1 MFGEVIRH
9 GNRQY
14 RIESLVDDAAIEDFR
29 AGIVIRGSVRT
40 CLNPGA
46 PAGRE
51 EWSDWESVDILAQVD
66 AEAREIVFTYKDQLL
81 ARVPIDRFVP
91 DMRGEAVPD
100 IALAADDAL
109 LGADFHA
116 ELAENIISR
125 MPPIDPLLGCLLRS
139 AAGTLAGQVIR
150 CWYAVDEAE
159 DRIRQ
164 KLERTLG
171 CLRENKW
178 RMALRFLVRSGKC
191 IVTAGAL

>member
-1 MFGEVIRH
+1 MFGEIIRH
-9 GNRQY
+9 GNKQY
-14 RIESLVDDAAIEDFR
+14 RIQSLVDDAAIEDFR
-29 AGIVIRGSVRT
+29 AGIVIRGSVRE

-46 PAGRE
+46 PAGQE
-51 EWSDWESVDILAQVD
+51 EWSDWDSVDILAQVD
-66 AEAREIVFTYKDQLL
+66 AEAREIVFTYNDQQL

-91 DMRGEAVPD
+91 DMRGEAIPD
-100 IALAADDAL
+100 IDLAADDAL
-109 LGADFHA
+109 LGADFYA
-116 ELAENIISR
+116 ELAENIISK

-171 CLRENKW
+171 CLSENKW
-178 RMALRFLVRSGKC
+178 RMAFRFLVRSGKC